1 MDQCWAR
8 SKIKPKDNPL
18 GVNCFVRCRYNSI
31 GLLGY
36 CKLHVGQIK
45 LRGFTGE
52 GDMRCWGPGS
62 MPYRQRE
69 EKLLLNK
76 KAYEYNRNDNYDII
90 NVIERNYT
98 TRIDERP
105 VDLRELLPI
114 PPIPHIPVPATQPND
129 YARLEIT
136 GNEDLYT
143 DI

>member
-1 MDQCWAR
+1 MEQCWAR
-8 SKIKPKDNPL
+8 SKSKPNNNPYRRNL
-18 GVNCFVRCRYNSI
+18 FFRCKRDSI
-31 GLLGY
+31 GQLGY

-76 KAYEYNRNDNYDII
+76 KAYEYNRNDNNDPI
-90 NVIERNYT
+90 NVIERKYT
-98 TRIDERP
+98 TLRDERP
-105 VDLRELLPI
+105 IELRKLLPI
-114 PPIPHIPVPATQPND
+114 PSIPDRPVPARQPND
-129 YARLEIT
+129 YARPEIC